1 MREVILP
8 LDKKLRDGEL
18 LIYKNGKVYSVEIH
32 ELLPEFKQLNER
44 LDELDEKIKKNNNS
58 IVELAQIIKEK

>member
-1 MREVILP
+1 MKEVVLP
-8 LDKKLRDGEL
+8 LDKSLRDGEL

-32 ELLPEFKQLNER
+32 ELLPEFKRLDKR
-44 LDELDEKIKKNNNS
+44 LDEIDERIKKNDNS